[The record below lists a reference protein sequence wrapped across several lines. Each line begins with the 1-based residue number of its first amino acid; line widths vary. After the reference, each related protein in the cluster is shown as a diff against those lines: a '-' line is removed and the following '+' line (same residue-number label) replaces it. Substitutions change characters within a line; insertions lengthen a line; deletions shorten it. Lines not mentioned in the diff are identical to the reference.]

1 MKQVNTE
8 RKKRKEKIVAIVCG
22 GIFAVIVINTLY
34 QKLTGKLDM
43 KTPQEYEAILTA
55 NFISEN
61 EIKDVKTDVDNKT
74 LTLHLATKG
83 DEPNEKAELADEVR
97 AKEIANKLANEFLAK
112 REDLDK
118 VELFFEGVGNVSLDR
133 KKLNKDFVKN
143 NFVIEVREAEDY
155 KKILEKA
162 YSDERIKEVTVD
174 KENRKI
180 QVNLA
185 EPDGDIKVEKA
196 KAMIS
201 QLSEHYLLKRSELK
215 GFYFLIDNVG
225 DIELK
230 AEEASEVD
238 KSDPNYEV
246 MKENGL
252 LGKYF
257 KMELLDKKF
266 MEH

>member
-8 RKKRKEKIVAIVCG
+8 RKKRKEKMVAIVCG

-61 EIKDVKTDVDNKT
+61 E
-74 LTLHLATKG
+74 
-83 DEPNEKAELADEVR
+83 KAELADEVR

-118 VELFFEGVGNVSLDR
+118 VELFFEGVGNVSLNR

-215 GFYFLIDNVG
+215 GFYFLLDNVG
-225 DIELK
+225 HIELK

-257 KMELLDKKF
+257 KMELMDKKF